1 MTPENEKKGIKRKT
15 NRRKFL
21 KNGVVLG
28 ATGTA
33 TLSGL
38 QTIEGIGHPGSSS
51 TTHGENENQE
61 GEVLYNGIQL
71 AKEWPPRSRRADS
84 YDSMPVPYLSSP
96 PSVIPVDVGRQLFVD
111 GFLIEYTNLKRVFH
125 QPVKHVVNPLLKPE
139 TEVEINQGYCPM
151 AAPFSD
157 GCFYDPE
164 DKLFKLWYMAGWFD
178 GTALATSTDGI
189 HWERPTLD
197 IVPGTNLVFYPKGLR
212 RDGLSIWL
220 DHEAKE
226 IDQRFKM
233 YVYERAGDI
242 GKLLGQEDPEGWFDN
257 ESPNKAGGFVLTSHD
272 GIHWK
277 MRGQVGKTGDNTT
290 LFYNPFRKQWV
301 FTLRT
306 VGRAQPPWDID
317 SSNSGSNGQPRRGR
331 ARSYWENPD
340 FMAAVGGW
348 DGFNPVFWLGMDR
361 DDPKRAN
368 YDIGRQPQ
376 LYKIDAVGYESLM
389 LGLIQVHYGPPNSV
403 GAQGGFP
410 KLTELQLAFSR
421 DGFHWDRTCRDT
433 FISGRPHDKDS
444 WERAY
449 VHSIGGVCNVVND
462 KLYFY
467 YTAFQGDE
475 SNQNSIPFWSGLYAN
490 ASTGLAVLRRDGF
503 ASIEAQQNEGILLT
517 RVITFSG
524 KHLFVNIDGS
534 SGRLYAEICQVDG
547 RPMSGFTRN
556 ECLPISTDSTKQL
569 VVWKNRGNLES
580 LSGKPIRIK
589 FYLTNAKL
597 YSFWVSRTRDGAS
610 GGATAA
616 GGPGLTGTW
625 DV

>member
-1 MTPENEKKGIKRKT
+1 MPLEQPLYLDCKLLKGLDT
-15 NRRKFL
+15 Q
-21 KNGVVLG
+21 VLFS
-28 ATGTA
+28 A
-33 TLSGL
+33 
-38 QTIEGIGHPGSSS
+38 
-51 TTHGENENQE
+51 THGENENQE

-71 AKEWPPRSRRADS
+71 AKEWPPRNSRADS
-84 YDSMPVPYLSSP
+84 YDSMPVPYLASP

-125 QPVKHVVNPLLKPE
+125 QPVKHVANPLLKPE
-139 TEVEINQGYCPM
+139 TEVEMNQGYCPM

-197 IVPGTNLVFYPKGLR
+197 VVPGTNLVFYPKGLR

-220 DHEAKE
+220 DHETQDIE
-226 IDQRFKM
+226 QRFKM

-242 GKLLGQEDPEGWFDN
+242 GKLLGQEDPEGLFDN
-257 ESPNKAGGFVLTSHD
+257 QSPNKAGGFILTSHD

-290 LFYNPFRKQWV
+290 FFYNPFRKQWV

-317 SSNSGSNGQPRRGR
+317 ISNLVSTGRRRRGR
-331 ARSYWENPD
+331 ARSYWENPE

-348 DGFNPVFWLGMDR
+348 DEFNPVFWLGMDR
-361 DDPKRAN
+361 NDPKRTN

-410 KLTELQLAFSR
+410 KLTELQLAFS
-421 DGFHWDRTCRDT
+421 
-433 FISGRPHDKDS
+433 S
-444 WERAY
+444 
-449 VHSIGGVCNVVND
+449 
-462 KLYFY
+462 
-467 YTAFQGDE
+467 
-475 SNQNSIPFWSGLYAN
+475 
-490 ASTGLAVLRRDGF
+490 
-503 ASIEAQQNEGILLT
+503 
-517 RVITFSG
+517 
-524 KHLFVNIDGS
+524 
-534 SGRLYAEICQVDG
+534 
-547 RPMSGFTRN
+547 
-556 ECLPISTDSTKQL
+556 
-569 VVWKNRGNLES
+569 
-580 LSGKPIRIK
+580 
-589 FYLTNAKL
+589 
-597 YSFWVSRTRDGAS
+597 
-610 GGATAA
+610 
-616 GGPGLTGTW
+616 
-625 DV
+625 